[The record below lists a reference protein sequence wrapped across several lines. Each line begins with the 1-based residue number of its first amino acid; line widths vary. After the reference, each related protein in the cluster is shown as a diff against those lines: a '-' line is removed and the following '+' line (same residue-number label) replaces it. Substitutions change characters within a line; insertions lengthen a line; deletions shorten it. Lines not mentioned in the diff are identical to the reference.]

1 MTHKDGTIRRKSKS
15 KTLILLREVFLLN
28 INSHEHSQMKFER
41 TAAATEFSTAKNNE
55 PLVDEETAQIDTLS
69 RKLVSELTL
78 LRDST
83 NVDKAHCQ
91 DQMEQH
97 IRRTWQS
104 LSANQ
109 VDKLFLSF
117 LDHIYF
123 YHRQRDE
130 VRAVGENLATQLLEQ
145 QVSLSI
151 SLMCGTL
158 PDIFCKQAL
167 RDTCREKLQDLRAL
181 GHIKAC
187 EDAQTI
193 FVLQQQVKQLQLK
206 NQEHEQNLFLAVLTT
221 NKRRTVYIS
230 NCFLFRC
237 KNLGVFDVVASR

>member
-123 YHRQRDE
+123 YHKQRDE

-145 QVSLSI
+145 Q
-151 SLMCGTL
+151 
-158 PDIFCKQAL
+158 QAL

-206 NQEHEQNLFLAVLTT
+206 NQEHEQNLFLAMQKLGRL
-221 NKRRTVYIS
+221 RRRGQP
-230 NCFLFRC
+230 LRHR
-237 KNLGVFDVVASR
+237 ASEWNDQDPTWESEAKTGGL